1 MLFGPVGNFLGV
13 RRLGAATIAGGAIAL
28 SFVAAAS
35 TGLVP
40 GVAPWVTNTTNRK
53 DPLSGQKEAP

>member
-1 MLFGPVGNFLGV
+1 VGHFLGV
-13 RRLGAATIAGGAIAL
+13 RRLGAATIAGGTIAL
-28 SFVAAAS
+28 SFMAAAS

-40 GVAPWVTNTTNRK
+40 GVAPRGTDTTNSK